1 MSNATGVINHAP
13 PCRHRR
19 VHVICEGQT
28 EEMFVN
34 LMLQPHFDAHKI
46 EVHPKLLGATG
57 HVPSAQRHGG
67 NVSYK
72 RVMTDIRLLLDND
85 PTAYVTTFI
94 DFYGIYADF
103 PGVRQAKRL
112 RTAWERHDAVV
123 KAMFAQLADDLG
135 GEQTSRVVPYIQM
148 HEFEG
153 LLFSSPRD
161 MASGILQPHLWKKFD
176 KILFPFDTP
185 EDINDS
191 IETAPSK
198 RIQSIFRGYQK
209 VLHGSIIAKRIGIE
223 RIRQACPLFDEWLDR
238 IEQLP

>member
-1 MSNATGVINHAP
+1 MSGTTGAP
-13 PCRHRR
+13 QSISHKHRR
-19 VHVICEGQT
+19 VHIICEGQT

-34 LMLQPHFDAHKI
+34 LMLRPHFDTHKI
-46 EVHPKLLGATG
+46 EVHPKLLGMIG
-57 HVPSAQRHGG
+57 QRGG

-72 RVMTDIRLLLDND
+72 RVMTDLRLLLAND

-103 PGVRQAKRL
+103 PGVSQAKKL

-123 KAMFAQLADDLG
+123 NALFAQLADDLG
-135 GEQTSRVVPYIQM
+135 ETQAERVVPYIQM

-161 MASGILQPHLWKKFD
+161 LATGILQPHLWKRFD

-198 RIQSIFRGYQK
+198 RIQNIFRGYQK
-209 VLHGSIIAKRIGIE
+209 VLHGSIIARRIGIE
-223 RIRQACPLFDEWLDR
+223 RIRQACPLFDEWLYR